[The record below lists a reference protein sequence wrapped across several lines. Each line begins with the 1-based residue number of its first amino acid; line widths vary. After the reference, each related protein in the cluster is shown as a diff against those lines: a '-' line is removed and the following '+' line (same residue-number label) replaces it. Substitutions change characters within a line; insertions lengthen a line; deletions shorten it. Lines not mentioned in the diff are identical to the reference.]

1 VEFLE
6 VSLFIF
12 HVQWAWKR
20 ISVCGDHWAR
30 VRVVVPKVPAFVTEL
45 PGVWNA
51 VSFQGVVGLS
61 CVFLL
66 DNAFSREG

>member
-1 VEFLE
+1 MEILE

-12 HVQWAWKR
+12 QVQWAWAR

-30 VRVVVPKVPAFVTEL
+30 VRIVVPAVPAFVTEF

-51 VSFQGVVGLS
+51 VSFQGVIGL
-61 CVFLL
+61 CCGFLL
-66 DNAFSREG
+66 EDMCSREG